1 MLKKNGF
8 LLLLV
13 ALLSCLLLFCISKI
27 AIVVPKPVSG
37 NTAEPTSAAVPVSI
51 DLVLPAPDV
60 YFGLA
65 NEPQYASDKVSP
77 IYSLDLVDYPA
88 ASIKQYISLLTEKYG
103 LAVKPKE
110 NDRIEF
116 TGTTLINDNGQ
127 ECVEIQWLETS
138 FGNRLMVSFG
148 KNCATAALE
157 TLENTPDIRTITDGD
172 WVACT
177 KCGGENRC
185 QSCEGRGRW
194 RESDWDGYISKSC
207 SVCNGDGKCHADGCI
222 NGRVFRPKEEKQ

>member
-8 LLLLV
+8 KLLLTM
-13 ALLSCLLLFCISKI
+13 LLLCLLLFCVSKI
-27 AIVVPKPVSG
+27 AIDVPKTVPG
-37 NTAEPTSAAVPVSI
+37 NTAEPTSTAAHVSI

-60 YFGLA
+60 YLGLA
-65 NEPQYASDKVSP
+65 DEPQYASDKVSP

-88 ASIKQYISLLTEKYG
+88 ASIKQYISLLTETYG
-103 LAVKPKE
+103 LTVKPKE
-110 NDRIEF
+110 NDLIEF
-116 TGTTLINDNGQ
+116 TSTTLINDSGQ

-157 TLENTPDIRTITDGD
+157 TLENAPDVRTITDAD

-185 QSCEGRGRW
+185 QSCDGRGRW

-207 SVCNGDGKCHADGCI
+207 SVCNGDGKCHADGCV
-222 NGRVFRPKEEKQ
+222 NGSVFRPKEEE